1 MINLFYTPY
10 LARPGG
16 MMGMGGV
23 VAMRRN
29 ADYSSDYAF
38 EFSEDDG
45 GAPGH
50 PDLGDYTLDYDDYSL
65 PPPRHQGGAGARAQ
79 GDVHQDYSDYSEVG
93 DHHFDVER
101 GAQHQNFILY
111 DVTGEGDYDG
121 FEYNI
126 GGFDYY

>member
-1 MINLFYTPY
+1 MFNNFYFLLTLASVPIFLFLFNWHDWLINLFYTPY

-38 EFSEDDG
+38 EFSEDAG

-50 PDLGDYTLDYDDYSL
+50 PDLSDYTLDYDAMGRGRGDNNGRTYQLRSAGGQCTMTVTGVIN
-65 PPPRHQGGAGARAQ
+65 RHQATRNAG
-79 GDVHQDYSDYSEVG
+79 
-93 DHHFDVER
+93 
-101 GAQHQNFILY
+101 
-111 DVTGEGDYDG
+111 
-121 FEYNI
+121 
-126 GGFDYY
+126 